1 MKIRKREHKIDP
13 GGAPKKTKQN
23 KIRRCNSYT
32 HFISFLAEVIGMLH
46 RI

>member
-32 HFISFLAEVIGMLH
+32 HSISFLAEVIGMLH